1 MLQQDITI
9 TNKLGLHARAASK
22 LVTCASGF
30 AADVTILRGTREVN
44 GKSIMGVL
52 TLAAGM
58 GVVLSIRTCGV
69 DEQQAMTAILQLIE
83 GRFGEDE

>member
-1 MLQQDITI
+1 VLKQEITI
-9 TNKLGLHARAASK
+9 ANKLGLHARAASK

-30 AADVTILRGTREVN
+30 SADVLILRGTREVN

-58 GVVLSIRTCGV
+58 GAVLTVRISGA
-69 DEQQAMTAILQLIE
+69 DEQQAMTEIVQLVG